1 MTHGQMVSFSLPSRA
16 AVLSAICVIL
26 PVLFVRGVA
35 VCQVPFNSTV
45 ANNASQAESAAP
57 GGGATLRVRV
67 NLVLVPVVVRD
78 AAGNAVG
85 NLHVENFHVFD
96 NGKPQEIVQFAIE
109 KAEEHVAPSVA
120 VSGPKSSSGAP
131 LPPPVFVA
139 PKRFTALF
147 FDDLHLDFGDLS
159 NVRNATLHYLSS
171 VVLSTERV
179 GIFTSSGLAALDFT
193 GDRAR
198 LQDALSRIR
207 PEHLPGAGMKDCPEL
222 SHYQADEIINKDDQ
236 NAFGVAASDAIM
248 FCGAKNQDD
257 GAMMAA
263 ESAKRALN
271 SGDRQARYSLDSL
284 RALVTRMA
292 EMPGERSIILASP
305 GFLVTGGGNAD
316 QATLVDRAIRSRV
329 VISAL
334 DARGLYG
341 ANPLGDASQRIGGPA
356 SAVDRMTFNA
366 ASVLA
371 VQSVLGEIAD
381 ETGGTFFHNNNDLES
396 GFRRIGG
403 VPEYTYVLGF
413 SPSSLKL
420 DGKLHALKVTLNTGE
435 KLAVTA
441 RHEYFAPRQSASAGD
456 AAKQEIEQA
465 LFSSGQTRELPVELR
480 IQTVKGKDPV
490 ARLTVRANVDLALL
504 PFRVIDG
511 QNRNELTFVTAIF
524 DRDGKY
530 LDGKTRVVGVHWNQE
545 GLESDSRAGKALEIS
560 FILKPGEYVIRVVAR
575 DAEAQR
581 LFAETTPVEI
591 P

>member
-1 MTHGQMVSFSLPSRA
+1 MPC
-16 AVLSAICVIL
+16 AICAIL
-26 PVLFVRGVA
+26 LGLFACGVA
-35 VCQVPFNSTV
+35 VCQAP
-45 ANNASQAESAAP
+45 ANASAASGAAQAESGP
-57 GGGATLRVRV
+57 QGSGATLRVRV

-78 AAGNAVG
+78 AAGNTVG
-85 NLHVENFHVFD
+85 NLHVENFRVFD
-96 NGKPQEIVQFAIE
+96 NGKLQEIVQFAME
-109 KAEEHVAPSVA
+109 RAEEHVASSAA
-120 VSGPKSSSGAP
+120 VPGPKSSSGAP
-131 LPPPVFVA
+131 LSPPVFVA

-147 FDDLHLDFGDLS
+147 FDDLHLDFGNLS
-159 NVRNATLHYLSS
+159 NVRNASLRYLSS

-198 LQDALSRIR
+198 IEDALSRIR

-222 SHYQADEIINKDDQ
+222 SHYQADEIMNKNNQ
-236 NAFGVAASDAIM
+236 SAFGVAVNDAIM

-257 GAMMAA
+257 GAVMAT
-263 ESAKRALN
+263 ESAKRALD
-271 SGDRQARYSLDSL
+271 SGDRQARYSLNSL
-284 RALVTRMA
+284 RTLLTRMA

-305 GFLVTGGGNAD
+305 GFLVTGGDAD
-316 QATLVDRAIRSRV
+316 QSMVVDRAIRSRI

-334 DARGLYG
+334 DARGLY
-341 ANPLGDASQRIGGPA
+341 AASPLGDASQRVGGPA

-366 ASVLA
+366 ASDLA
-371 VQSVLGEIAD
+371 VESVLGEIAD
-381 ETGGTFFHNNNDLES
+381 GTGGTFFHNNNDLES
-396 GFRRIGG
+396 GLRRIGG

-413 SPSSLKL
+413 SPSSVKL
-420 DGKLHALKVTLNTGE
+420 DGKLHTLKVTLNTGE

-441 RHEYFAPRQSASAGD
+441 RHEYFAPRQGASTSD

-465 LFSSGQTRELPVELR
+465 LFSSGQTRDLPVELR

-490 ARLTVRANVDLALL
+490 ARLTVQVNVHLAQL

-530 LDGKTRVVGVHWNQE
+530 LEGNTRVVGVHWNQE